1 MLFTHTSYTF
11 NFLLT
16 GVSKLSSKGR
26 TQDHQN
32 NWRELKLDSRVV
44 TETSGEAAQM
54 FPDPK
59 HKLPA
64 VTTSKHLI
72 DWSNYLLVQKENT

>member
-1 MLFTHTSYTF
+1 MLFTHTGYIF

-32 NWRELKLDSRVV
+32 NWGEQKLDSRVV
-44 TETSGEAAQM
+44 TETSGEVTQM

-64 VTTSKHLI
+64 VTTSKQLI
-72 DWSNYLLVQKENT
+72 HWSNYLLMQKGNT